1 MLSIIKEIF
10 MHSESSDTPL
20 LLRMFLTYISG
31 MYISRVLYILVS
43 YVMVYRPFTNP
54 CLVELEMQEHQEY
67 LSASTKPHK

>member
-1 MLSIIKEIF
+1 
-10 MHSESSDTPL
+10 
-20 LLRMFLTYISG
+20 MFLTYISG
-31 MYISRVLYILVS
+31 MYISRGLYILVS